1 MKLQVFLLVIIFSL
15 VGGSSVRAQDKYEY
29 ATLTYSSYP
38 NVVSKSGIIAV
49 SKSKS
54 YEEVD
59 VSVEKGSLITNFT
72 PVIQYLET
80 MSNDG
85 WELISVIKPD
95 NFNVTYHLRKKKN

>member
-1 MKLQVFLLVIIFSL
+1 MKPKYIILTILLSL
-15 VGGSSVRAQDKYEY
+15 FVASGLWAQDKYEY

-54 YEEVD
+54 YEEVV

-85 WELISVIKPD
+85 GELISVIKPD